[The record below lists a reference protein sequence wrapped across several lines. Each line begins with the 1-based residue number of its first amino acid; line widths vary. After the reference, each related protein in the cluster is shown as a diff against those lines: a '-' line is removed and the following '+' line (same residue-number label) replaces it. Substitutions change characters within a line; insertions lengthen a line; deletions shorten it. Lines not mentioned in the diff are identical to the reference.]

1 MRRFSWLGLRRRCLI
16 SYMAVESGSH
26 QVHRFCRTFP
36 PHPCIF
42 PERSLHRCSFVIG
55 KPDYTEITGLLVG
68 KRYIHATGSCCYPA
82 RGYYEILGVSKNA
95 TRDEIKKA
103 FYVLAKK
110 YHPDS
115 NKNNPSAKRKFQEI
129 RDAYETL
136 QDPEKRNQ
144 YDMSR
149 GSESGGYHPDEAEE
163 FRYHHGDADGFKNA
177 HQAHFSHSFRKIFS
191 EIFEDQT
198 DHFASDIQVD
208 LVLSFSEAANGC
220 TKHLSFDAYVP
231 CDSCHGS
238 GYPLGAKTTVCPIC
252 RGIGTVTIPPFTT
265 TCSTCKGSGQIVKD
279 RCMSCRGYG
288 AVEGVKEVKVTIPT
302 GMDTEDTIRVPGAG
316 NFGGPRSHSGSLY
329 IKLKVAD
336 DPVFSR
342 DGADVYVDYKISLTQ
357 AMLGGKVEVPTLSE
371 KTQVK
376 IPKGVQHG
384 QLLVLRGKG
393 LPKHGFLV
401 DHGDQFVR
409 FRINF
414 PTEVNDRQR
423 AILEEFAKEEMNEEN
438 SSSAEGNWWQALH
451 ESVMRPQLMLELSLL
466 VFILL
471 FVRKAM
477 G

>member
-16 SYMAVESGSH
+16 AYMAVESGSH
-26 QVHRFCRTFP
+26 QAHPLCRTFP
-36 PHPCIF
+36 PHPRIF
-42 PERSLHRCSFVIG
+42 PERSLHRCSFLIG

-82 RGYYEILGVSKNA
+82 RDYYEILGVSKNA

-144 YDMSR
+144 YDMQSR
-149 GSESGGYHPDEAEE
+149 GSGSRGYHPDEAEE

-177 HQAHFSHSFRKIFS
+177 HQTHFSHSFRKIFS
-191 EIFEDQT
+191 EVHSSILLFLQAD
-198 DHFASDIQVD
+198 
-208 LVLSFSEAANGC
+208 
-220 TKHLSFDAYVP
+220 
-231 CDSCHGS
+231 GS
-238 GYPLGAKTTVCPIC
+238 GYPLDAKTTVCPIC

-302 GMDTEDTIRVPGAG
+302 GMDTGDTIRVPGAG

-357 AMLGGKVEVPTLSE
+357 AMLGGKVEVPTLSG

-414 PTEVNDRQR
+414 PTEVNARQR
-423 AILEEFAKEEMNEEN
+423 AILEEFAKEEMNDEN
-438 SSSAEGNWWQALH
+438 SSSAEGNWWQALR
-451 ESVMRPQLMLELSLL
+451 ESVTRPQLMLELSLL
-466 VFILL
+466 VLILL

>member
-1 MRRFSWLGLRRRCLI
+1 MINGRCNCHIVNIVLLSIYIEWFS
-16 SYMAVESGSH
+16 
-26 QVHRFCRTFP
+26 
-36 PHPCIF
+36 
-42 PERSLHRCSFVIG
+42 CSFCFG
-55 KPDYTEITGLLVG
+55 NL
-68 KRYIHATGSCCYPA
+68 
-82 RGYYEILGVSKNA
+82 
-95 TRDEIKKA
+95 
-103 FYVLAKK
+103 
-110 YHPDS
+110 
-115 NKNNPSAKRKFQEI
+115 Q
-129 RDAYETL
+129 TL

-144 YDMSR
+144 YDMQSR

-198 DHFASDIQVD
+198 DHFASDIQVH
-208 LVLSFSEAANGC
+208 SKCICKCG
-220 TKHLSFDAYVP
+220 Y
-231 CDSCHGS
+231 GS

-393 LPKHGFLV
+393 IADFLYFSTMLSIALNMFPAQNEASTGLPKHGFLV